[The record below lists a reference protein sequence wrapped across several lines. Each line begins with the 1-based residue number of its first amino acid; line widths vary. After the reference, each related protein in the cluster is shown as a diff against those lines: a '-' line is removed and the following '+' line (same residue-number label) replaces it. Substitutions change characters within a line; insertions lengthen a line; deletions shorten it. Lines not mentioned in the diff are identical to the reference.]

1 VAQKRLDERSGA
13 ITVASMKRAIDRR
26 RRSSNGSTV
35 ERVDWHVFGETVVTL
50 LVIMDPPGTAP
61 IFVAL
66 TRGYSQQQTKRAAI
80 SAVGAA
86 AGLIL
91 GFALFGRVILDYLH
105 VSLESLSIAG
115 GLLLLLVALEMLRG
129 EDMVPPPGQ
138 KVALVPLATP
148 LLAGP
153 GAIATVMVLAR
164 QHSGGGGR
172 LGVLLGI
179 LVAALVV
186 GLVLLLAGRL
196 AQLVPDAILQFVTR
210 VFGLLL
216 SAIAVQLV
224 VDAVRTLV
232 RTT

>member
-1 VAQKRLDERSGA
+1 
-13 ITVASMKRAIDRR
+13 
-26 RRSSNGSTV
+26 
-35 ERVDWHVFGETVVTL
+35 
-50 LVIMDPPGTAP
+50 MDPAGTTP

-66 TRGYSQQQTKRAAI
+66 THGYTSRQSARAAVG
-80 SAVGAA
+80 AVGAA

-115 GLLLLLVALEMLRG
+115 GLLLLLVALEMLKG
-129 EDMVPPPGQ
+129 VDMAPPPGHDI
-138 KVALVPLATP
+138 ALVPLATP

-153 GAIATVMVLAR
+153 GAIATVMVLVRRNPGGDAR
-164 QHSGGGGR
+164 
-172 LGVLLGI
+172 LAVVAGI
-179 LVAALVV
+179 VGAAIVVGAALLVV
-186 GLVLLLAGRL
+186 GRL
-196 AQLVPDAILQFVTR
+196 ARLVPQALLQFVTR

-216 SAIAVQLV
+216 SAIAVQLI